1 MNNKN
6 LTNPSSFLEKG
17 GILALIFQILL
28 WALIITL
35 IVFGVLLI
43 RDPGNERYEAAL
55 ELFGIFFGILIISLY
70 YLFEFKSGVMLFLK
84 AIPQECRTVNIIE
97 FLKPYYKKE
106 PYIHIKL
113 AKYKTTKGGL
123 EHEYTT
129 ESDYDYDYYEK
140 RHVYKVKIIEETHYN
155 PNKINYELLFNKSE
169 NFLFY
174 SYRDVSGTC
183 NLGNAI
189 LLDLTIISETYFADR
204 ISILDLNNEENK
216 LKNENEGVQIYEEM
230 YEKTENYT
238 LVVGNDKYLNRKWFT
253 FFILIGLAEPYKWYL
268 KSKYKK
274 QTIKIKKI
282 ISTRNDLFSDSNNQ
296 LYQNLNPNIIFN
308 NTKYKFKIENIG
320 GNKRYS
326 PPQAPSES
334 EIAEANKINQW
345 KNYLFQINNSTKNVD
360 DVLGTTD
367 FSNDYKAFK

>member
-1 MNNKN
+1 
-6 LTNPSSFLEKG
+6 
-17 GILALIFQILL
+17 
-28 WALIITL
+28 
-35 IVFGVLLI
+35 
-43 RDPGNERYEAAL
+43 
-55 ELFGIFFGILIISLY
+55 
-70 YLFEFKSGVMLFLK
+70 MLFLK

-216 LKNENEGVQIYEEM
+216 INDMLEQEDQGDNE
-230 YEKTENYT
+230 
-238 LVVGNDKYLNRKWFT
+238 
-253 FFILIGLAEPYKWYL
+253 
-268 KSKYKK
+268 
-274 QTIKIKKI
+274 
-282 ISTRNDLFSDSNNQ
+282 
-296 LYQNLNPNIIFN
+296 
-308 NTKYKFKIENIG
+308 
-320 GNKRYS
+320 
-326 PPQAPSES
+326 
-334 EIAEANKINQW
+334 
-345 KNYLFQINNSTKNVD
+345 
-360 DVLGTTD
+360 
-367 FSNDYKAFK
+367 